1 MRHRSD
7 GHRAA
12 SGGYLYYCGDSAASR
27 CAGDFRSSL
36 SYGVFRYFSG
46 EEPPGFHMRDAR
58 RQFLS
63 EPADRAYRVWGED
76 DGRKEQKIKR
86 KVQNKSSTLLCTFL
100 FYSAIIRDS
109 SWNNSREE

>member
-12 SGGYLYYCGDSAASR
+12 SGGCLHYRGDPAASR
-27 CAGDFRSSL
+27 CAGDFGSSL
-36 SYGVFRYFSG
+36 SYGVFRYFYRNEPSG
-46 EEPPGFHMRDAR
+46 VHVRDAR
-58 RQFLS
+58 HQFLS

-86 KVQNKSSTLLCTFL
+86 KVQNKSSILLCTFL